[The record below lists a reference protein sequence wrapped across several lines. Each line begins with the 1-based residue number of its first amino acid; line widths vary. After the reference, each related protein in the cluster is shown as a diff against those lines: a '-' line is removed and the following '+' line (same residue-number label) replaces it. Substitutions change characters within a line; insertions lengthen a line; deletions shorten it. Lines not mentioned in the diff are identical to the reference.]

1 MDTRVLSLIKHLNNS
16 IFQFQY
22 YSHTSC
28 TFDEKGL
35 LPNNEIL
42 LVDDYIETCSTFVPD
57 DGLSIPRYTQ
67 VRVQVPEEV
76 VDEVNVTLI
85 GTHLGCGHNLYV
97 SPLSIVEIRKWT
109 GRWKTCHLLDVSVD
123 HDQESCF
130 YRCKCLGKCEE
141 IQILKTPR
149 TREESYW
156 TLCHLCLI
164 YNITG
169 RRYY

>member
-1 MDTRVLSLIKHLNNS
+1 M
-16 IFQFQY
+16 
-22 YSHTSC
+22 
-28 TFDEKGL
+28 
-35 LPNNEIL
+35 L

-67 VRVQVPEEV
+67 VRVQLPEEI

-97 SPLSIVEIRKWT
+97 SPLSTFEIRKWT
-109 GRWKTCHLLDVSVD
+109 GRRTTCQLLDVSVD

-130 YRCKCLGKCEE
+130 NRCKCLSKCEE

-169 RRYY
+169 RRYYW